1 MGLNCPG
8 PLMGFPGGSM
18 VKNPPASAE
27 MQETRVWFLRQK
39 LPLEKE
45 MATRS
50 VILAWKIPWT
60 EEPGGLQSMGSQRV
74 KLNLVKEPDRNNNK
88 SSLGADRD
96 NLSKEWS
103 PEQSP
108 CGSRE
113 RTWCRERR
121 QKDAGVGGTG
131 TTAAPHQ
138 AARSYTHA
146 EVHTRQETPAR
157 GEQRKS

>member
-1 MGLNCPG
+1 MIERDKNSKGRAGKEGL
-8 PLMGFPGGSM
+8 
-18 VKNPPASAE
+18 V
-27 MQETRVWFLRQK
+27 
-39 LPLEKE
+39 
-45 MATRS
+45 
-50 VILAWKIPWT
+50 
-60 EEPGGLQSMGSQRV
+60 
-74 KLNLVKEPDRNNNK
+74 RNNNK